1 MNIPSLEGLFRA
13 GLSMQS
19 GFACHS
25 GSGAG
30 SLPFEGVGDDKEMR
44 ATIFAMAGLA
54 ACLGLA
60 GCDNPPTAPA
70 PNVQAVAPPC
80 NCQPQNAVAAK
91 AAPPRTAHRH
101 HAWTASS
108 REQDENYS
116 YQSQSRSTYQGGSE
130 EQSDN
135 QTAQQENGS
144 AEQNVWTD
152 GYGRRHYVATASAAP
167 DDRARLAPWH
177 GYDQDCD
184 DRK

>member
-1 MNIPSLEGLFRA
+1 
-13 GLSMQS
+13 
-19 GFACHS
+19 
-25 GSGAG
+25 
-30 SLPFEGVGDDKEMR
+30 MR
-44 ATIFAMAGLA
+44 VTIIAATL

-60 GCDNPPTAPA
+60 GCDNSANAPTPA
-70 PNVQAVAPPC
+70 VQAVAPPPC
-80 NCQPQNAVAAK
+80 NCQPPNITAAQPRATHRRAR
-91 AAPPRTAHRH
+91 AA
-101 HAWTASS
+101 SY
-108 REQDENYS
+108 REYDEDYS
-116 YQSQSRSTYQGGSE
+116 YRSQSRSSYQNGSE

-144 AEQNVWTD
+144 AEQSVWTD